1 MLRRAVSLD
10 PQDLRVGASYEGSR
24 GDARTA
30 AVELRRRR
38 RIDLGDLVSVVFEN
52 RDTLRAA
59 VEEALRAE
67 RLTDPEQ
74 VAAEAER
81 FGPLLPS
88 DGGLAAS
95 LYLEV
100 ADAAELTSR
109 LAELEG
115 IAESV
120 HLEIDGSRSPAA
132 AFPIGVTAGP
142 ATPAAY
148 VRFKLTGSQREA
160 WLEGARVVLAVEH
173 PRYSARSELSDLQ
186 RAAVAA
192 DLAVSPTT
200 RGR

>member
-1 MLRRAVSLD
+1 
-10 PQDLRVGASYEGSR
+10 VGPAYEASR
-24 GDARTA
+24 GDARVA
-30 AVELRRRR
+30 AVESRRRR

-59 VEEALRAE
+59 VEETLRAE
-67 RLTDPEQ
+67 RLTDPPE

-81 FGPLLPS
+81 FAPLLPPA
-88 DGGLAAS
+88 GGLAAS

-120 HLEIDGSRSPAA
+120 HLEIDGSRSAAA
-132 AFPIGVTAGP
+132 AFPTGVTAEHG
-142 ATPAAY
+142 APAAY
-148 VRFKLTGSQREA
+148 IHFALTGSQREA
-160 WLEGARVVLAVEH
+160 WLEGARVVLVVEH
-173 PRYSARSELSDLQ
+173 PRYSARSELSDEQ

-192 DLAVSPTT
+192 DLAISPPA